1 MDVFK
6 CEDCPAVFS
15 LRRNLTR
22 HVRQKHSQ
30 GEAERFICD
39 DCGASFSRFDNL
51 NQHLRERHTDPV
63 INFLCERCGLGFSRH
78 RRDAVSTRKDARKRK
93 NARQGE
99 RVPKRRRHVND
110 IFEPYRPDIVEDDL
124 EVEAVDNIISLLEED
139 GVREIYRN
147 HWTSLRTHYR
157 EGPNHSH
164 YTFRW
169 DSQTEPLGSN
179 G

>member
-51 NQHLRERHTDPV
+51 NKHLRERHTEPL
-63 INFLCERCGLGFSRH
+63 INFLCERCGLGFSTQKLLIRH
-78 RRDAVSTRKDARKRK
+78 RCDAVSVRKDTRKRK

-99 RVPKRRRHVND
+99 RVFKRRRHSND

-124 EVEAVDNIISLLEED
+124 EGEAVDNIILLLED
-139 GVREIYRN
+139 FSA
-147 HWTSLRTHYR
+147 H
-157 EGPNHSH
+157 
-164 YTFRW
+164 
-169 DSQTEPLGSN
+169 PL
-179 G
+179 

>member
-51 NQHLRERHTDPV
+51 NKHLRERHTDPV
-63 INFLCERCGLGFSRH
+63 INVLCERCGLGFSRQKLWIRH
-78 RRDAVSTRKDARKRK
+78 RCDAVSVRKDARKRK

-99 RVPKRRRHVND
+99 RVPKRRRHSND
-110 IFEPYRPDIVEDDL
+110 IFEPSAL
-124 EVEAVDNIISLLEED
+124 IS
-139 GVREIYRN
+139 
-147 HWTSLRTHYR
+147 
-157 EGPNHSH
+157 
-164 YTFRW
+164 
-169 DSQTEPLGSN
+169 
-179 G
+179 